1 MQYLKF
7 KTCLTVLIVLSG
19 FPFQSFSQTSTF
31 PTYDKD
37 LLDAEFYKARREMLR
52 NKMPDSSVSILFSSP
67 ERNRSNDVD
76 YTFHQDPSFFYL
88 TGITEPNS
96 VLVIFKQKQSFSGK
110 VVDELLFIPKKNISR
125 EIWNGLQAGPADAS
139 ALSGIQLVQTSDAFS
154 SLVFPMSSLNWI
166 LRLSFPKGM
175 VDVKRDETDL
185 FSLVDQFK
193 LSTNFPSSKDDDF
206 RLSKMLT
213 EMREIKQPAEIKLM
227 RKAIDL
233 SCEGHKEMMRGLE
246 PGMSEYSIQAIGEYV
261 FKRGGA
267 ETFGYPS
274 ICGGGENSCILH
286 YESNRRPLYSGDLI
300 LLDMGG
306 EYHGYSADITRTL
319 PVNGKFTTE
328 QKEIYELVYQAQ
340 TEAFDKCKPGNRFH
354 DPHNAAM
361 NIIANGLLRLGITK
375 NLEDAKTYFMH
386 NTSHYLGLDVHDP
399 GTYEP
404 LKEGNVIT
412 IEPGIYIPKGS
423 DCDSKWWNI
432 GIRIEDDVLITS
444 DGYEI
449 LSGSLPSKW
458 QDVEK
463 LMEEKSFLNK

>member
-1 MQYLKF
+1 
-7 KTCLTVLIVLSG
+7 
-19 FPFQSFSQTSTF
+19 
-31 PTYDKD
+31 
-37 LLDAEFYKARREMLR
+37 
-52 NKMPDSSVSILFSSP
+52 
-67 ERNRSNDVD
+67 
-76 YTFHQDPSFFYL
+76 
-88 TGITEPNS
+88 
-96 VLVIFKQKQSFSGK
+96 KQSFSGK
-110 VVDELLFIPKKNISR
+110 VVDELLFIPKKNISQ

-166 LRLSFPKGM
+166 LRMSFPKGM

-227 RKAIDL
+227 RKAIEL

-261 FKRGGA
+261 FKSGGA

-328 QKEIYELVYQAQ
+328 QKEIYKLVYQAQ

-361 NIIANGLLRLGITK
+361 NIIATGLLSLGITK

-399 GTYEP
+399 GSYAP

-423 DCDSKWWNI
+423 NCDSKWWNI

-458 QDVEK
+458 EDVEK